1 MKTSKLYSVLAGLCA
16 LAAAFQLAAQ
26 EPTPLVTKSEADN
39 LAVLKSSAELKAKL
53 DACRELSVIGTK
65 AAIPTLVEFL
75 ADEKLSHMA
84 RYALET
90 MPDAAVSEALRAQ
103 LTQVKGRLLTGVIGS
118 LGVRRD
124 LQATPGLV
132 SLLGSDDNL
141 VVQAAARALGSL
153 GTREAAEALY
163 GAFNSG
169 EEENFTALCEG
180 LARCA
185 ERLTREGQPELALWI
200 YGQAYE
206 NAELPQQIR
215 VASLRGAIVSRGP
228 DGLALLR
235 EQLRSPDYILFAA
248 TVKTALEL
256 KGPEVTT
263 ALAESLKSLA
273 PDNQVVVLQALAT
286 RAEVSALPAMAAAI
300 ESSNAAVRLA
310 AARALAAI
318 SSADAVP
325 VLVKAATGADRELAQ
340 VAKESLAALD
350 HKAVDET
357 ATKLLASASAEER
370 LAGVELIGRRRIAS
384 SVPALVKATADSDPR
399 VRVAAIRQVGELGGV
414 SELQTV
420 LDLML
425 RAASGQERNAAEQAL
440 VSIAG
445 GASDAESV
453 SGKIAAAVPQ
463 AQPEARSSLLS
474 VLGSL
479 GGPTALKAVSA
490 AAKDSS
496 AEVRAEA
503 IRALSSWKTAD
514 AAPALQ
520 GLASSASSDG
530 DKTLALR
537 GFLGLAANPDLPVE
551 QRYKMCQDAVSLVK
565 RTEEKRLLL
574 AALGTVPTPDAVKLI
589 VPHLNDPATKEEAG
603 AAVVAIADRM
613 LRGQGA
619 NPAAAVLVEPL
630 TKVAQTSGNA
640 DLVKRA
646 KDLAQRAKT
655 RSGQ

>member
-1 MKTSKLYSVLAGLCA
+1 MKTSKLYSVLAGVCVLG
-16 LAAAFQLAAQ
+16 AAFHLVAQ

-39 LAVLKSSAELKAKL
+39 LAVLKSGAEFKAKV

-90 MPDAAVSEALRAQ
+90 MPEAAVSEALRAQ

-124 LQATPGLV
+124 LQATPALIV
-132 SLLGSDDNL
+132 LLGNDDTL
-141 VVQAAARALGSL
+141 VVNAAARALGSL

-163 GAFNSG
+163 AAFNSAS
-169 EEENFTALCEG
+169 EQSFTALCEG

-185 ERLTREGQPELALWI
+185 ERLTREGQPELAQRI
-200 YGQAYE
+200 YGQAYA

-215 VASLRGAIVSRGP
+215 VAALRGAIVSRGA
-228 DGLALLR
+228 DGLPLLR
-235 EQLRSPDYILFAA
+235 EQLRSTDYILFAA
-248 TVKTALEL
+248 SVKTALEL
-256 KGPEVTT
+256 KGAEVTA
-263 ALAESLKSLA
+263 ALADSLKSLA
-273 PDNQVVVLQALAT
+273 PDNQVVVLQALAN
-286 RAEVSALPAMAAAI
+286 RGEASALPAMIAATD
-300 ESSNAAVRLA
+300 SPNAAVRLA
-310 AARALAAI
+310 AVRSLAAI
-318 SSADAVP
+318 GSADPVP
-325 VLVKAATGADRELAQ
+325 VLVKASTGSDRELAQ
-340 VAKESLAALD
+340 AAKESLAALS

-357 ATKLLASASAEER
+357 AVKLLASASAEER
-370 LAGVELIGRRRIAS
+370 LTGVELIGRRRLAA
-384 SVPALVKATADSDPR
+384 SVPALVKATADTDAR

-414 SELQTV
+414 SELPTV

-425 RAASGQERNAAEQAL
+425 RASSGQDRNAAEQAL
-440 VSIAG
+440 ISIAE
-445 GASDAESV
+445 GATDAEAV

-479 GGPTALKAVSA
+479 GGSTALKAVSA
-490 AAKDSS
+490 ATKDSN

-514 AAPALQ
+514 AGPTLQALA
-520 GLASSASSDG
+520 GSAASDG

-551 QRYKMCQDAVSLVK
+551 QRYKMCQDAISLVK

-574 AALGTVPTPDAVKLI
+574 AALGTVPTVDAVKLI
-589 VPHLNDPATKEEAG
+589 IPHLDDPATKEEAG
-603 AAVVAIADRM
+603 AAVVGIADRM

-630 TKVAQTSGNA
+630 TKVGQTSGNA

-646 KDLAQRAKT
+646 KDLAQRAKN